1 MPFLTSITET
11 VTSDSQSSSIVIPP
25 DKAYSVY
32 QNITAVGSG
41 DTFDCTIEESPDDGT
56 TWYTAATYT
65 QASATGQEKEVIQA
79 GHAPMVRINYNIT
92 AGSGS
97 SVTVTHKIWTE

>member
-1 MPFLTSITET
+1 MPQLSSITAT
-11 VTSDSQSSSIVIPP
+11 VTSDTQSDTIVIPAG
-25 DKAYSVY
+25 KAYSVY

-41 DTFDCTIEESPDDGT
+41 DTFDCTVEESPDGGT
-56 TWYTAATYT
+56 NWYTAASFT
-65 QASATGQEKEVIQA
+65 QATAIGKEKESIAA
-79 GHAPMVRINYNIT
+79 GHADLVRINYNIT